1 MMPHPTTRSNRQICD
16 GLRSCTTRHRRLCP
30 RFRRVVR
37 LPFDS
42 GPVAQSRDRRDVPN
56 ASLRTARKTA
66 TFLARWRFAQP

>member
-1 MMPHPTTRSNRQICD
+1 MAVRARGEVQY
-16 GLRSCTTRHRRLCP
+16 RRPP